1 MRKLLFILLLAA
13 SLPLA
18 AEQEQALEPPLAAEQ
33 VQVLEPLNAPALPQT
48 GPVGE
53 ELEPEVRI
61 IKKDSA
67 TIEEYRMNGAL
78 YMVKITPAIGLPYYL
93 IDADGDGKL
102 ESRYN
107 KLDPGLMVP
116 QWMIYRW

>member
-1 MRKLLFILLLAA
+1 MRKLLFPLLLAA
-13 SLPLA
+13 SLPLT
-18 AEQEQALEPPLAAEQ
+18 AEPQATTDQ
-33 VQVLEPLNAPALPQT
+33 RVLEPQTAPMLPQT
-48 GPVGE
+48 GPAGE
-53 ELEPEVRI
+53 ALEPEVRI

-107 KLDPGLMVP
+107 RLDPGLMVP